1 MSTFRGRQEVTI
13 AAPLEEVWTYG
24 MDLSK
29 IPEYNPRVTKVELD
43 GGDSQR
49 AAGVSYQ
56 CHLVGG
62 RHRCTEEDVEIVPM
76 ARIVT
81 RLPFDTLG
89 ISALLRDY
97 TVETSLR
104 ALDARTTQVAMSH
117 FYATPTLR
125 SRLFDWIAR
134 DTIARNTLATLRT
147 LKARIERT
155 APSVAAHETVGLLR
169 RPAFV
174 TAIAIAFLVAAAFS
188 LVVVGALVAP
198 RSVLAVVWRMNLQAH
213 LDFLRLGGLGVVLML
228 TLTVAAMLTALGL
241 WVGTK
246 WGWRLAATLLAVN
259 MVADALRGLTVE
271 PQAAI
276 GVPIVAAILLFLARS
291 PVRRWCALA

>member
-1 MSTFRGRQEVTI
+1 MII

-29 IPEYNPRVTKVELD
+29 IPESEYNLRVAKVELE

-49 AAGVSYQ
+49 AAGVSYH

-62 RHRCTEEDVEIVPM
+62 RHSCTEEDVEIVPM
-76 ARIVT
+76 AGIVT

-97 TVETSLR
+97 TVETSLP

-125 SRLFDWIAR
+125 SCLLDWIGR
-134 DTIARNTLATLRT
+134 DTIGRNTLATLRT

-155 APSVAAHETVGLLR
+155 APSAAAHETVGLLR
-169 RPAFV
+169 RPALV

-198 RSVLAVVWRMNLQAH
+198 RSVLAVVWGCLARAH
-213 LDFLRLGGLGVVLML
+213 RGAAGGHRRPDCCRDSALSRAQYRTPLVRAGMRGGSRGVV
-228 TLTVAAMLTALGL
+228 
-241 WVGTK
+241 
-246 WGWRLAATLLAVN
+246 RH
-259 MVADALRGLTVE
+259 
-271 PQAAI
+271 
-276 GVPIVAAILLFLARS
+276 
-291 PVRRWCALA
+291 

>member
-1 MSTFRGRQEVTI
+1 VSTFRGRQEVTI

-29 IPEYNPRVTKVELD
+29 IPEYNPRVAKVELD

-56 CHLVGG
+56 CCHLVGG
-62 RHRCTEEDVEIVPM
+62 PHRCTEEDVEIVPM

-81 RLPFDTLG
+81 RLAFDTLG
-89 ISALLRDY
+89 IGTLLRDY

-117 FYATPTLR
+117 FYATPTWR

-134 DTIARNTLATLRT
+134 DTIARNTLTTLRT

-174 TAIAIAFLVAAAFS
+174 TGIAIAFLVAAAFS

-198 RSVLAVVWRMNLQAH
+198 RSVLAVVWRLNLQAQ
-213 LDFLRLGGLGVVLML
+213 LDFLRIGGLGGVLML

-246 WGWRLAATLLAVN
+246 WGWR
-259 MVADALRGLTVE
+259 
-271 PQAAI
+271 PHC
-276 GVPIVAAILLFLARS
+276 S
-291 PVRRWCALA
+291 P

>member
-1 MSTFRGRQEVTI
+1 VTI

-24 MDLSK
+24 MDLSN
-29 IPEYNPRVTKVELD
+29 IPEYNPRVAKVELD

-62 RHRCTEEDVEIVPM
+62 RHSCTEEDVEIVPM

-97 TVETSLR
+97 TVETSLGALDVR
-104 ALDARTTQVAMSH
+104 RDTRCRSLDARLERAQSRERIAPDRVPRDPVEQARPQRRRPVEVAH
-117 FYATPTLR
+117 RDLR
-125 SRLFDWIAR
+125 R
-134 DTIARNTLATLRT
+134 
-147 LKARIERT
+147 
-155 APSVAAHETVGLLR
+155 AHETVGLLR

-174 TAIAIAFLVAAAFS
+174 TAIAAFS
-188 LVVVGALVAP
+188 LVVAGALVAP
-198 RSVLAVVWRMNLQAH
+198 RSVLAVVWLMNPQAQ

-228 TLTVAAMLTALGL
+228 TLTVVAMLAALGL

-246 WGWRLAATLLAVN
+246 WGWR
-259 MVADALRGLTVE
+259 
-271 PQAAI
+271 PHC
-276 GVPIVAAILLFLARS
+276 S
-291 PVRRWCALA
+291 P

>member
-1 MSTFRGRQEVTI
+1 VII
-13 AAPLEEVWTYG
+13 AAPLEEIWTYG

-29 IPEYNPRVTKVELD
+29 IPEYNPRVAKVELE

-49 AAGVSYQ
+49 AAGVSYH

-62 RHRCTEEDVEIVPM
+62 RHSCTEEDVEIVPM

-89 ISALLRDY
+89 FSALLRDY

-125 SRLFDWIAR
+125 SCLLDWIGR
-134 DTIARNTLATLRT
+134 DTIGRNTLATLRT

-155 APSVAAHETVGLLR
+155 APSAAAHETVGLLR

-198 RSVLAVVWRMNLQAH
+198 RSVLAVVWGTNLKAQ
-213 LDFLRLGGLGVVLML
+213 LDFLRLGWLAVVLML

-246 WGWRLAATLLAVN
+246 WGWR
-259 MVADALRGLTVE
+259 
-271 PQAAI
+271 PHC
-276 GVPIVAAILLFLARS
+276 S
-291 PVRRWCALA
+291 P